1 MAKYRG
7 AVIGLGW
14 MGMLY
19 DLAERP
25 GPALAQPRF
34 ELESSDRPTPDLDV
48 HRSFQQHEAHLRS
61 GRPTSYAEAMA
72 DRSDVELVAAADRD
86 LGRLNA
92 FTERYGVESVYT
104 DAMAMLEE
112 VKPDLVAVATNIRGR
127 ADLTVAAVENGAK
140 GIVTE
145 KPMVNTL
152 EEADRMVGACAEAGV
167 PLSCGAITTTH
178 PSFATAKELV
188 KSGAIGE
195 IVSIEAPRPGSQHQ
209 NWAYFLDAD
218 PAWAIGTG
226 DETRHEGGSDEFR
239 GQGMMVAGDG
249 VVVHFR
255 GGRAPAKGQR
265 HAGRARTRPSLGL
278 GAVAGRRFG
287 QRRRAGHDA
296 LAWPA
301 DGPLRRHLLAG
312 GRDRLHRGSA
322 GRAQE
327 LGSQGR
333 DSLRGGDCAQEV
345 VGRGRR
351 ARRPAPPRPL
361 ARREFRLVQVEFSG
375 TSRVRLDAAH
385 GYRRRLNLRSYRSRL
400 KLVVKPGELTLLNPS
415 WFDSLRDQ
423 GKSNPHRSR
432 EVQSPECT
440 PQKRR

>member
-25 GPALAQPRF
+25 GPALDQPRF
-34 ELESSDRPTPDLDV
+34 DLLSGDRPTPDLDV
-48 HRSFQQHEAHLRS
+48 HRSFQQHEGHLKS

-86 LGRLNA
+86 VSRLNA
-92 FTERYGVESVYT
+92 FSERYGVEGVYT

-152 EEADRMVGACAEAGV
+152 EEADRMVGACADAGV
-167 PLSCGAITTTH
+167 PLSCGAISTTH
-178 PSFATAKELV
+178 PSFTTAKELV
-188 KSGAIGE
+188 KSGAIGDV
-195 IVSIEAPRPGSQHQ
+195 VSIEAPRPGSQHQ
-209 NWAYFLDAD
+209 NWAFFLEAD

-226 DETRHEGGSDEFR
+226 DDERHEGGSDEFK

-255 GGRAPAKGQR
+255 AGAPQLRVSGTRGELVHQFPRGWELWQDVDTGPA
-265 HAGRARTRPSLGL
+265 AGRAMMPWPGPQTGHYGGIYSLADVIDCIEGRLDEPKNSGRRVATAFEVETALKKSSDEGGVRVNLPLEDRSLG
-278 GAVAGRRFG
+278 VNF
-287 QRRRAGHDA
+287 D
-296 LAWPA
+296 W
-301 DGPLRRHLLAG
+301 
-312 GRDRLHRGSA
+312 
-322 GRAQE
+322 
-327 LGSQGR
+327 
-333 DSLRGGDCAQEV
+333 
-345 VGRGRR
+345 
-351 ARRPAPPRPL
+351 
-361 ARREFRLVQVEFSG
+361 FR
-375 TSRVRLDAAH
+375 
-385 GYRRRLNLRSYRSRL
+385 
-400 KLVVKPGELTLLNPS
+400 
-415 WFDSLRDQ
+415 
-423 GKSNPHRSR
+423 
-432 EVQSPECT
+432 
-440 PQKRR
+440 

>member
-19 DLAERP
+19 DLAARP
-25 GPALAQPRF
+25 GPALDQPRF
-34 ELESSDRPTPDLDV
+34 DLLSGDRPTPDLDV

-86 LGRLNA
+86 VSRLNA
-92 FTERYGVESVYT
+92 FTERYGAESVYT

-112 VKPDLVAVATNIRGR
+112 VKPDLVAVATNIKGR

-145 KPMVNTL
+145 KPMANTL

-167 PLSCGAITTTH
+167 PLSCGAISTTH

-195 IVSIEAPRPGSQHQ
+195 VVSIEAPRPGSQHQ
-209 NWAYFLDAD
+209 NWAYFLEAD

-226 DETRHEGGSDEFR
+226 DEARHEGGSDEFQ

-255 GGRAPAKGQR
+255 AGAPQLRVSGTRGELVHDFPRGWELWQDVDSGAA
-265 HAGRARTRPSLGL
+265 AGRAMMPWPGAQTGHYGGIYSLADVIDCIEGRLDEPKNSGRRVATALEVEVALKKSSDEGGVRVDLPLEDRSLG
-278 GAVAGRRFG
+278 VNF
-287 QRRRAGHDA
+287 D
-296 LAWPA
+296 W
-301 DGPLRRHLLAG
+301 
-312 GRDRLHRGSA
+312 
-322 GRAQE
+322 
-327 LGSQGR
+327 
-333 DSLRGGDCAQEV
+333 
-345 VGRGRR
+345 
-351 ARRPAPPRPL
+351 
-361 ARREFRLVQVEFSG
+361 FR
-375 TSRVRLDAAH
+375 
-385 GYRRRLNLRSYRSRL
+385 
-400 KLVVKPGELTLLNPS
+400 
-415 WFDSLRDQ
+415 
-423 GKSNPHRSR
+423 
-432 EVQSPECT
+432 
-440 PQKRR
+440 

>member
-25 GPALAQPRF
+25 GPALDQPRF
-34 ELESSDRPTPDLDV
+34 ELGSPDRPTPDLDV
-48 HRSFQQHEAHLRS
+48 HRRFQQHEAHFKS

-86 LGRLNA
+86 VSRLNT
-92 FTERYGVESVYT
+92 FTERYGVEGVYT

-188 KSGAIGE
+188 RSGAIGE
-195 IVSIEAPRPGSQHQ
+195 VESIEAPRPGSQHQ
-209 NWAYFLDAD
+209 NWAFFLDAD

-226 DETRHEGGSDEFR
+226 DEVRHEGGSDEFK
-239 GQGMMVAGDG
+239 GQGMMVSGDG

-255 GGRAPAKGQR
+255 TGAPQLRVSGTLGELVHDLPQGWQLWQDVDSGAA
-265 HAGRARTRPSLGL
+265 AGRAMMPWPGPQTGHYGGIYSLADVIDCIEGRLDEPKNSGRRVAIAFEVETALKKSSDEGSVRVDLPLEDRSLG
-278 GAVAGRRFG
+278 VNF
-287 QRRRAGHDA
+287 D
-296 LAWPA
+296 W
-301 DGPLRRHLLAG
+301 
-312 GRDRLHRGSA
+312 
-322 GRAQE
+322 
-327 LGSQGR
+327 
-333 DSLRGGDCAQEV
+333 
-345 VGRGRR
+345 
-351 ARRPAPPRPL
+351 
-361 ARREFRLVQVEFSG
+361 FR
-375 TSRVRLDAAH
+375 
-385 GYRRRLNLRSYRSRL
+385 
-400 KLVVKPGELTLLNPS
+400 
-415 WFDSLRDQ
+415 
-423 GKSNPHRSR
+423 
-432 EVQSPECT
+432 
-440 PQKRR
+440 